1 MSKTQYIK
9 PAAIKRLAKQHG
21 KRVGTDF
28 LLALDGYI
36 ERKVKEA
43 SIEHN
48 GGRKTLDAALAG
60 YFFGTR

>member
-1 MSKTQYIK
+1 MSKPQYIK
-9 PAAIKRLAKQHG
+9 PAAIKRIAKQHG

-28 LLALDGYI
+28 LIALDGYI

-48 GGRKTLDAALAG
+48 GGRKTLDAALAA
-60 YFFGTR
+60 YFLGTR